1 MQVFSL
7 GSGHVVPGR
16 HYAGQVVAMHLSQYL
31 RCTPFFVLSNRD
43 ALSDLS
49 KDVCNVILR
58 NCKSV
63 KCG

>member
-7 GSGHVVPGR
+7 GSGHVVPSL
-16 HYAGQVVAMHLSQYL
+16 YAGQVVAMHLSQYL
-31 RCTPFFVLSNRD
+31 RCTPFCVLSNRD